1 MSAYRQLMAGACV
14 VLAGGMLVVGSG
26 ARAAEPAAGANID
39 GRTVYLAPNARL
51 RYGEGLLTKIYART
65 NATLELKGRGTCSNT
80 ACPVVHNNVNVFAR
94 RAVLDLNR
102 PSGPIVTERTLR
114 RGDEGE
120 DVKAMQ
126 EALNKKAGVQ
136 LKVDGSFGRDMEEAV
151 REFQRKAGIG
161 VDGEIGAQTREKLRV

>member
-1 MSAYRQLMAGACV
+1 MSAYRQLVAGACV
-14 VLAGGMLVVGSG
+14 VLAGAVIVSGSH
-26 ARAAEPAAGANID
+26 AQAAEPAAGANID

-51 RYGEGLLTKIYART
+51 RYGEGLLSRIYART
-65 NATLELKGRGTCSNT
+65 NATMELKGRGSCSAV

-94 RAVLDLNR
+94 RARLDLER

-114 RGDEGE
+114 RGDEGD
-120 DVKAMQ
+120 DVRVMQ
-126 EALNKKAGVQ
+126 EALNKKGSQ

-151 REFQRKAGIG
+151 RDFQRKAGIT